1 MKKKTSFSEWG
12 LLYLEKRKG
21 IVIQRKE
28 VTMPLFILLENYRFL
43 GGLGP
48 SN

>member
-1 MKKKTSFSEWG
+1 MKKDLILGMGSFSIK
-12 LLYLEKRKG
+12 KRKG

-28 VTMPLFILLENYRFL
+28 VTMPLFFMLEYYRFL